1 MAFLLFQGQQ
11 NLPRQLAEGHH
22 QAGWV
27 SAQLPPVAQRLSGA
41 LLQDQAGLQQLLPD
55 DQCDQPTDQVK
66 SSTRFLVSAFYP
78 ALFKTT
84 FCYVA

>member
-55 DQCDQPTDQVK
+55 DQCYQPTEQVNVLLGFWFQL
-66 SSTRFLVSAFYP
+66 STRRCSKAFGP
-78 ALFKTT
+78 R
-84 FCYVA
+84 